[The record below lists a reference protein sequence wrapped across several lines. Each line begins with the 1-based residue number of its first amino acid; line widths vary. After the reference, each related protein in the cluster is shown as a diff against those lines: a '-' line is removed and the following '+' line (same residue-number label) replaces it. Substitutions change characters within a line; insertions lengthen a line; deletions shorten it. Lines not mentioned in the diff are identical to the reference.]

1 MGKFDLA
8 SIIFKKQRVAIVTGA
23 NIGLGFETALVLADK
38 KFKVILACRN
48 LEKAETAKASI
59 LQQVTHAEV
68 EVMQLDLSR
77 LQSVREF
84 AANFTAKYDQLHLLI
99 NNAGIMMPPY
109 SLTEDGFE
117 SQLGTNYLGH
127 FLLTN
132 LLFETLEKSKGARV
146 VSVSS
151 LAHDWGEI
159 YFEDMQFEQ
168 GYDARK
174 AYGQSKLACLMFAY
188 EFQKRL
194 RSKRSVIISVAA
206 HPGVSYTNLGQ
217 HLPKYLQSIG
227 KLIRPL
233 ISQSAKD
240 GALPI
245 LRAALDPKVIPG
257 KYYGPGGLF
266 QLRGEPRRI
275 ASNRLSKNV
284 AIASQLWTVSEE
296 LTQLPFT
303 VKR

>member
-1 MGKFDLA
+1 MAKFDLA
-8 SIIFKKQRVAIVTGA
+8 SILFKKQRIAIVTGA
-23 NIGLGFETALVLADK
+23 NIGLGYETALVLSEK
-38 KFKVILACRN
+38 NFKVILACHN
-48 LEKAETAKASI
+48 LEKAEAAKASI
-59 LQQVTHAEV
+59 LQQVAHAEV
-68 EVMQLDLSR
+68 DVMQLDLSR
-77 LQSVREF
+77 LQSVRDF
-84 AANFTAKYDQLHLLI
+84 TANFTAQYDQLHLLI

-117 SQLGTNYLGH
+117 NQLGTNYLGH

-132 LLFETLEKSKGARV
+132 LLFETLEKTQGARV

-168 GYDARK
+168 SYDARK

-188 EFQKRL
+188 EFHKRL
-194 RSKRSVIISVAA
+194 RSKRSATISVAA

-257 KYYGPGGLF
+257 KYYGPGGFF

-284 AIASQLWTVSEE
+284 AIASQLWLVSEQ
-296 LTQLPFT
+296 LTQMPFE